1 VVVVVPADVVLA
13 IIDFIGF
20 VFVEEGDLSLLDDD
34 ETILDGCFKRETFV
48 FVVVVRFGSCEID
61 LLLFFVGLRFVVEG
75 IFVTLEE
82 VGRIVLLLLLRRT
95 VEADDVVLVD
105 DELLIKR

>member
-20 VFVEEGDLSLLDDD
+20 VIVEEGDFSLLDDD

-48 FVVVVRFGSCEID
+48 FVVVRFGSCEID

-75 IFVTLEE
+75 ILVTLEE
-82 VGRIVLLLLLRRT
+82 VGRFVLLLLLRRT